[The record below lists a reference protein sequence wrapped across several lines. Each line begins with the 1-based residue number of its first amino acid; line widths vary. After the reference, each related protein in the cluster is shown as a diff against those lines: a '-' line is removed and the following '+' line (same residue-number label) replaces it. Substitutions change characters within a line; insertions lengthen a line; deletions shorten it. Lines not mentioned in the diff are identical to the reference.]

1 MTRSVSSL
9 TIGTAVLLA
18 GVVVPLAPT
27 LEWGTPSR
35 TGTVRGRVIF
45 DGAPAPDGIIAAD
58 AVVYLLGEALVD
70 AEPIGVLPAPTMDQE
85 DYTFSPHVLPIVA
98 GSRITFT
105 NSDPEMHN
113 IHTYTK
119 GPRRRNRTFNR
130 AQRPGSNMSTVFT
143 NPDSIRVLCDIHAQ
157 MLAHIFVLPNPFF
170 AKAGDDGTFTIEGVP
185 AGSHELVGW
194 HEEYG
199 PFTMVAEVAAGG
211 TTTVEVDLP
220 ALISDQ
226 DSPGGLQ

>member
-1 MTRSVSSL
+1 MMV
-9 TIGTAVLLA
+9 
-18 GVVVPLAPT
+18 
-27 LEWGTPSR
+27 
-35 TGTVRGRVIF
+35 
-45 DGAPAPDGIIAAD
+45 
-58 AVVYLLGEALVD
+58 
-70 AEPIGVLPAPTMDQE
+70 
-85 DYTFSPHVLPIVA
+85 

-130 AQRPGSNMSTVFT
+130 AQRPGSNMSTIFT

-170 AKAGDDGTFTIEGVP
+170 TKVGEDGTFTIEGVP

-199 PFTMVAEVAAGG
+199 PFTVIAEVEAGG

-220 ALISDQ
+220 TLISERG
-226 DSPGGLQ
+226 SPGGLQ